1 MEQLRTVTDIF
12 LRFLALGC
20 ISFGG
25 PAAHIG
31 YFQTTFVER
40 LRWLNHDDYA
50 KLVAVSQFLPGP
62 GSSQV
67 GFAIGLQRGGLAGGL
82 AAFFGFTLPSFCLML
97 SLVYYLQTPTTN
109 EWMAK
114 VSQGL
119 MLLAVVVVA
128 DALINM
134 SKQFCQSIYTRSV
147 AILSAIILLSF
158 TVAYLQIVLLFA
170 AGLSGFIWHQSF
182 STATP
187 SVGKALNNKKT
198 TVALSLF
205 AFLFIGSLV
214 IQWHPSHLD
223 SPILHLAASFYH
235 SGSLVFGG
243 GHVVLPLLQQS
254 VASTLDTQ
262 QFLFGYAAAQ
272 GVPGPMFSLA
282 TYLGALLLPLN
293 PLLGASVA
301 TLALFLPGLLL
312 IYALHQQWALLSA
325 NVSMAGAMAAINA
338 AVVGLLFSA
347 WINPVVSHAVEQLSD
362 IILVAFLL
370 VCYRVFKVPILLLI
384 LLSVAYALVW
394 R

>member
-1 MEQLRTVTDIF
+1 MEQLRTLIDIF

-25 PAAHIG
+25 PTAHIG

-50 KLVAVSQFLPGP
+50 KLVAASQFLPGP

-82 AAFFGFTLPSFCLML
+82 AAFLGFTLPSFCLML
-97 SLVYYLQTPTTN
+97 GLVYYLQTPSIT

-114 VSQGL
+114 ISQGL

-147 AILSAIILLSF
+147 TIVSAVILLSVT
-158 TVAYLQIVLLFA
+158 TVYLQVVVLFA
-170 AGLSGFIWHQSF
+170 AGLSGFIWHQYFATVTKPLFKPLNSHKTAIALMLFVILF
-182 STATP
+182 STSIFTLVHYSAAETP
-187 SVGKALNNKKT
+187 V
-198 TVALSLF
+198 
-205 AFLFIGSLV
+205 
-214 IQWHPSHLD
+214 
-223 SPILHLAASFYH
+223 LHLAASFYQ

-243 GHVVLPLLQQS
+243 GHVVLPLLQQN
-254 VASTLDTQ
+254 VAGSLTPE

-282 TYLGALLLPLN
+282 TYLGALLLPLS
-293 PLLGASVA
+293 PLLGATVA
-301 TLALFLPGLLL
+301 TLSLFMPGLLL
-312 IYALHQQWALLSA
+312 MYALHQQWALLSA
-325 NVSMAGAMAAINA
+325 NASMAGAMAAINA
-338 AVVGLLFSA
+338 AVVGILFSA
-347 WINPVVSHAVEQLSD
+347 WLNPVVSHGINQLSD
-362 IILVAFLL
+362 VIVAVLL
-370 VCYRVFKVPILLLI
+370 LLAYRLFKLPIMLLI
-384 LLSVAYALVW
+384 LLSLTYALIY
-394 R
+394 

>member
-1 MEQLRTVTDIF
+1 MEQLRTLIEIF

-31 YFQTTFVER
+31 YFQTNFVER

-62 GSSQV
+62 GSSQI

-82 AAFFGFTLPSFCLML
+82 AAFLGFTLPSFCLML
-97 SLVYYLQTPTTN
+97 GLVFYLQTPTTN

-114 VSQGL
+114 ISQGL

-128 DALINM
+128 DAILNM
-134 SKQFCQSIYTRSV
+134 SKQFCQSIYTRCI
-147 AILSAIILLSF
+147 AILSALILLSF

-170 AGLSGFIWHQSF
+170 AGLIGFIWHQSF
-182 STATP
+182 VTTTP
-187 SVGKALNNKKT
+187 AVGKALNSKKT
-198 TVALSLF
+198 TVALMLF
-205 AFLFIGSLV
+205 AMLFIASLV
-214 IQWHPSHLD
+214 IQGYLNPLD

-243 GHVVLPLLQQS
+243 GHVVLPLLQQN
-254 VASTLDTQ
+254 VANTLDTQ

-282 TYLGALLLPLN
+282 TYLGALLLPLS
-293 PLLGASVA
+293 PLLGASLA

-347 WINPVVSHAVEQLSD
+347 WVNPVVSHGINQLSD
-362 IILVAFLL
+362 VVVALL
-370 VCYRVFKVPILLLI
+370 LLLAYRLFKLPIMLLI
-384 LLSVAYALVW
+384 LLSLTYALIY
-394 R
+394 

>member
-1 MEQLRTVTDIF
+1 MEQLRTLIDIF

-25 PAAHIG
+25 PTAHIG

-82 AAFFGFTLPSFCLML
+82 AAFLGFTLPSFCLML
-97 SLVYYLQTPTTN
+97 GLVYYLQTPTTA

-128 DALINM
+128 DALLNM
-134 SKQFCQSIYTRSV
+134 SKQFCQSISTRWI
-147 AILSAIILLSF
+147 AILSALILLSF
-158 TVAYLQIVLLFA
+158 TVAYLQIVLLFV
-170 AGLSGFIWHQSF
+170 AGLIGFIWHQSF

-187 SVGKALNNKKT
+187 SVGRTLNSKKT
-198 TVALSLF
+198 TVALMLF
-205 AFLFIGSLV
+205 AMLFITSLA
-214 IQWHPSHLD
+214 IQDYLTPLD
-223 SPILHLAASFYH
+223 SPILHLVASFYH

-243 GHVVLPLLQQS
+243 GHVVLPLLQQN

-272 GVPGPMFSLA
+272 GMPGPMFSLA
-282 TYLGALLLPLN
+282 TYLGALVLPLS
-293 PLLGASVA
+293 PLLGASLA

-312 IYALHQQWALLSA
+312 IYALHQQWTLLSA
-325 NVSMAGAMAAINA
+325 NAPMAGAMAAINA
-338 AVVGLLFSA
+338 AVVGILFSA
-347 WINPVVSHAVEQLSD
+347 WVNPVVSHGINQLSD
-362 IILVAFLL
+362 VIVALL
-370 VCYRVFKVPILLLI
+370 LLLAYRLFKLPIMLLI
-384 LLSVAYALVW
+384 LLSLTYALIY
-394 R
+394 

>member
-1 MEQLRTVTDIF
+1 MEQLRTLIDIF

-25 PAAHIG
+25 PTAHIG

-82 AAFFGFTLPSFCLML
+82 AAFLGFTLPSFCLML
-97 SLVYYLQTPTTN
+97 GLVYYLQTPTTA

-128 DALINM
+128 DALLNM
-134 SKQFCQSIYTRSV
+134 SKQFCQSISTRWI
-147 AILSAIILLSF
+147 AILSALILLSF
-158 TVAYLQIVLLFA
+158 TVAYLQIVLLFV
-170 AGLSGFIWHQSF
+170 AGLIGFIWHQSF

-187 SVGKALNNKKT
+187 SVGRTLNSKKT
-198 TVALSLF
+198 TVALMLF
-205 AFLFIGSLV
+205 AMLFITSLA
-214 IQWHPSHLD
+214 IQDYLTPLD
-223 SPILHLAASFYH
+223 SPILHLVASFYH

-243 GHVVLPLLQQS
+243 GHVVLPLLQQN

-272 GVPGPMFSLA
+272 GMPGPMFSLA
-282 TYLGALLLPLN
+282 TYLGALVLPLS
-293 PLLGASVA
+293 PLLGASLA

-312 IYALHQQWALLSA
+312 IYALHQQWTLLSA
-325 NVSMAGAMAAINA
+325 NAPMAGAMAAINA
-338 AVVGLLFSA
+338 AVVGILFSA
-347 WINPVVSHAVEQLSD
+347 WVNPVVSHSINQLSD
-362 IILVAFLL
+362 VIVALL
-370 VCYRVFKVPILLLI
+370 LLLAYRLFKLPIMLLI
-384 LLSVAYALVW
+384 LLSLTYALIY
-394 R
+394 